1 MSLDRFKPAWQ
12 QLKLNHS
19 FESIS
24 HEEVLAVIAQPAT
37 TGKYRSLMVNLM
49 MLLTFL
55 MVCY

>member
-19 FESIS
+19 LEAIS
-24 HEEVLAVIAQPAT
+24 QEEVLATISRPSGL
-37 TGKYRSLMVNLM
+37 GKYRSLMVNLM
-49 MLLTFL
+49 MLLAFL

>member
-12 QLKLNHS
+12 QLKLSHS
-19 FESIS
+19 FDGMAR
-24 HEEVLAVIAQPAT
+24 EEILALIAENP
-37 TGKYRSLMVNLM
+37 GINKHRSLMVNLM